1 MRTER
6 HGTWGCVLAVVAVV
20 ASGCSSGA
28 AAPPDPPA
36 TGSTSIA
43 RATTGTISGV
53 VRLYG
58 GPYGRVVEPGG
69 QTRTGQALN
78 GNPGPNEQFFVSSA
92 SGERFSAKSNA
103 QGNFSLTPV
112 AGQLHARVL
121 AETYG
126 HRERWHDR
134 SAGLRTPRAV
144 TASTGSLAPGRALRG
159 RFSGRARP
167 ART

>member
-20 ASGCSSGA
+20 TSGCSSGA

-58 GPYGRVVEPGG
+58 GPYGPVVEPGG

-103 QGNFSLTPV
+103 QGNFSLTLSPGSYTLECSQRPTV
-112 AGQLHARVL
+112 TV
-121 AETYG
+121 
-126 HRERWHDR
+126 
-134 SAGLRTPRAV
+134 SAGTTVQQDCGLPV
-144 TASTGSLAPGRALRG
+144 P
-159 RFSGRARP
+159 
-167 ART
+167 